1 MRLSIFIL
9 LTCILCEVSTTSPV
23 IVLPPFLKLHEQN
36 FITIVNEKPVK
47 SVIQVDH
54 GGEKTNKEIHGDV
67 QTISFQT
74 SSSQPVAHIMIK
86 VDGKLE
92 LNQEVPVRPD
102 VFNVHIHIDKT
113 IYRKSETV
121 NVRILPLTHSGTIY
135 RGDLSIFLVNGKGFV
150 ESSTLRTRRV
160 DETSSIISEQLEI
173 PSHTFFGDWMVKVQ
187 PVELGVKSIDDM
199 LVFEKIF
206 QVQDYDLPNYRLNG
220 FLLDS
225 TNLDET
231 KVTIEA
237 KYFHGKPVNGSVHVY
252 CREVGS
258 SSQDRSHLTHLK
270 TGEFDNGIWSSIV
283 DLGKCDPSNSLPKE
297 IFVESREN
305 GTGYR
310 QELVLN
316 LDIMAP
322 KFTITAARPYFTKDT
337 EEVILMVDGDG
348 IAHGNVSIRLESI
361 SEKNDV
367 MRTKEVKVSSKI
379 GEALKIGIPNEW
391 RNDVSVI
398 RVIAQ
403 RQVKNGYSNET
414 MLYIPN
420 LTNTSLVSSLIT
432 PEEIKSFYRDD
443 EIMSVKVSN
452 TGKAM
457 NFVIICNSHTIHRVP
472 NNVKNNVLQVKIT
485 DKMEGTCILTAFTT
499 DSTSD
504 VMLFRVRNFCEDC
517 KVKVSKVS
525 NGMVKELGRNDAI
538 QPGDEME
545 LEFTG
550 HSEAIVFYRAMDERL
565 NYITLRNDYMTHE
578 YQDYLIF
585 GKQSIGAKILNLVNE
600 EKIEKTMKEV
610 CTAAGHH
617 LRFRCEQGQRS
628 TSLVSEK
635 CLKHVLRSCYKN
647 SSATVLQIM
656 NPFPDKKPPMILT
669 SGSTNWLGKTSIFRS
684 KTNNAARVLF
694 PKPEFHDTGL
704 ILPKP
709 KVRQY
714 FPETWL
720 FDAIVLERNG
730 TKKITATSPDNV
742 GQWALNSA
750 YWWHGR
756 VSLFPGDTKYIQ
768 TSKPIFLE
776 VDMPRN
782 VYVNE
787 TISPLLTVTGV
798 DLTRSRQTF
807 VICLSDLPRK
817 VCADQGANGSKGGT
831 YYMKVEVSRTSP
843 IQSKYLMMK
852 FLSPGLVNMTVT
864 LKTENCETGKTLDA
878 VRKQIEIQKRADT
891 EEYYERHIL
900 NPSKPLVTAMNDDPG
915 STSSKDTKMI
925 SFFDQHGSTD
935 EADTINTLITS
946 NVPDTETVF
955 SFSVTLSKFLPLHDR
970 MVPMSIGARFKR
982 NGQRLLTS
990 VIKELSVVLYKF
1002 KKLKLSGFTSYQM
1015 EAEINDLINEMM
1027 QFSNCTSKKEP
1038 CAYGEFG
1045 RPQDSKDTSILLT
1058 SIATSLLCEADVEE
1072 NRVLGSLKTITAYIP
1087 KLGKKDFREDLS
1099 DIIDVENTED
1109 KKYLLVSFMYQVS
1122 RDCSSYRSS
1131 LRDMSKSFGK
1141 LHKYFYTLDESNVK
1155 DGRTSAAIA
1164 FMATNATAEL
1174 MRSELLSRIN
1184 KEHPPYWKCS
1194 GYEPNRVDKKR
1205 NNESFRRRRESC
1217 QVMVNSLALSAIVT
1231 AYAEGTEIDWDRL
1244 ADWISEQQSSDG
1256 SYGSPLTTLVAT
1268 RSLYEKRR
1276 RTVEIAFNDHL
1287 EVTVRCKGCAEKK
1300 VNVTESPIEIH
1311 IPNNIHYVT
1320 LITKGHGKAV
1330 VAARIVATKR
1340 PRPKRGLTQDDYYP
1354 VHLSIDQKVQD
1365 NFVHQTVCFN
1375 VTNPTIK
1382 TLDMF
1387 HGTYTLFTATP
1398 DQLYFL
1404 NDSYSPINPTSSALG
1419 LHFIITNI
1427 VTNQTICYKVALS
1440 ESKGANNFP
1449 HKSAPVPIRATHPVQ
1464 GLVGMLLIAHPDV
1477 PKSNVVVRHRR
1488 HHHTRTR
1495 FVRRIIDESAVDTVC
1510 YDGGECSCAETTC
1523 GVKCNKCD
1531 MDDPE
1536 ALKDLLLSPGFFGI
1550 RFELSSISSSLMN
1563 GANYTIFDGTVKDSN
1578 GLGAGAFEL
1587 SKKVRVWLRACNMDC
1602 LPQSNSFSF
1611 SKQEKKLYYVL
1622 GHEDGLNSDSYGRQ
1636 NYILNHSDRFEESS
1650 YACHNLNSAI
1660 TIRF

>member
-1 MRLSIFIL
+1 
-9 LTCILCEVSTTSPV
+9 
-23 IVLPPFLKLHEQN
+23 
-36 FITIVNEKPVK
+36 
-47 SVIQVDH
+47 
-54 GGEKTNKEIHGDV
+54 
-67 QTISFQT
+67 
-74 SSSQPVAHIMIK
+74 
-86 VDGKLE
+86 
-92 LNQEVPVRPD
+92 
-102 VFNVHIHIDKT
+102 
-113 IYRKSETV
+113 
-121 NVRILPLTHSGTIY
+121 
-135 RGDLSIFLVNGKGFV
+135 
-150 ESSTLRTRRV
+150 
-160 DETSSIISEQLEI
+160 
-173 PSHTFFGDWMVKVQ
+173 
-187 PVELGVKSIDDM
+187 
-199 LVFEKIF
+199 
-206 QVQDYDLPNYRLNG
+206 
-220 FLLDS
+220 
-225 TNLDET
+225 
-231 KVTIEA
+231 
-237 KYFHGKPVNGSVHVY
+237 
-252 CREVGS
+252 
-258 SSQDRSHLTHLK
+258 
-270 TGEFDNGIWSSIV
+270 
-283 DLGKCDPSNSLPKE
+283 
-297 IFVESREN
+297 
-305 GTGYR
+305 
-310 QELVLN
+310 
-316 LDIMAP
+316 
-322 KFTITAARPYFTKDT
+322 
-337 EEVILMVDGDG
+337 
-348 IAHGNVSIRLESI
+348 
-361 SEKNDV
+361 
-367 MRTKEVKVSSKI
+367 
-379 GEALKIGIPNEW
+379 
-391 RNDVSVI
+391 
-398 RVIAQ
+398 
-403 RQVKNGYSNET
+403 
-414 MLYIPN
+414 
-420 LTNTSLVSSLIT
+420 
-432 PEEIKSFYRDD
+432 
-443 EIMSVKVSN
+443 
-452 TGKAM
+452 
-457 NFVIICNSHTIHRVP
+457 
-472 NNVKNNVLQVKIT
+472 
-485 DKMEGTCILTAFTT
+485 MEGTCILTAFSA
-499 DSTSD
+499 DLTSD
-504 VMLFRVRNFCEDC
+504 VFLFRVQNYCEDC

-525 NGMVKELGRNDAI
+525 NGMSKELRRNDAI

-565 NYITLRNDYMTHE
+565 NYITLKNDYMTHE
-578 YQDYLIF
+578 YQDYMIF
-585 GKQSIGAKILNLVNE
+585 GQQSLGAKILNLVNE
-600 EKIEKTMKEV
+600 EKVDKTMKEV
-610 CTAAGHH
+610 CTAAGHQ

-635 CLKHVLRSCYKN
+635 CLKHVLKSCYKN
-647 SSATVLQIM
+647 SSATVLPIM
-656 NPFPDKKPPMILT
+656 NPYIERKVPVLA
-669 SGSTNWLGKTSIFRS
+669 SSANWLGSLNVFRT
-684 KTNNAARVLF
+684 KTNNAPHALF
-694 PKPEFHDTGL
+694 VKPEFHDTGV
-704 ILPKP
+704 IVQKP
-709 KVRQY
+709 KIRQH

-756 VSLFPGDTKYIQ
+756 ASLFPGETKYIQ

-798 DLTRSRQTF
+798 DLVKSRETL
-807 VICLSDLPRK
+807 VICLSELPRK
-817 VCADQGANGSKGGT
+817 VCADQGANGNKGTT
-831 YYMKVEVSRTSP
+831 YYMKVEVSRSSP

-864 LKTENCETGKTLDA
+864 LKTENCETGKILDA
-878 VRKQIEIQKRADT
+878 VRKQVEIQKRADT

-925 SFFDQHGSTD
+925 TFSDQHASTD
-935 EADTINTLITS
+935 DSETINTLITS

-955 SFSVTLSKFLPLHDR
+955 SFSITLSKFLPLHDR
-970 MVPMSIGARFKR
+970 QTTMSMGTRFKR
-982 NGQRLLTS
+982 NGLRMLTS
-990 VIKELSVVLYKF
+990 VIRELSVVLYKF

-1015 EAEINDLINEMM
+1015 EANINDLINEMM
-1027 QFSNCTSKKEP
+1027 QFSNCTSRKDP
-1038 CAYGEFG
+1038 CAYSEFG
-1045 RPQDSKDTSILLT
+1045 KPQSSKDVSILLT

-1087 KLGKKDFREDLS
+1087 RLGSKDFNEDLS
-1099 DIIDVENTED
+1099 DIIDVESTGD

-1131 LRDMSKSFGK
+1131 FKNMTRSFGK
-1141 LHKYFYTLDESNVK
+1141 LHKYFYQLDESNVK

-1174 MRSELLSRIN
+1174 MRSDLLSKIN

-1194 GYEPNRVDKKR
+1194 GYETNRIDKLKR

-1217 QVMVNSLALSAIVT
+1217 QVMVNSFALSAIVT

-1276 RTVEIAFNDHL
+1276 RSVEIAFNDHL
-1287 EVTVRCKGCAEKK
+1287 EVTIRCKGCPEKK

-1311 IPNNIHYVT
+1311 IPTNIHYVT

-1387 HGTYTLFTATP
+1387 HGTYTLFSATP

-1404 NDSYSPINPTSSALG
+1404 NETYTPINPTSSALG
-1419 LHFIITNI
+1419 LHFILTNI
-1427 VTNQTICYKVALS
+1427 RANETICYKVALS
-1440 ESKGANNFP
+1440 ESKGGKNIP
-1449 HKSAPVPIRATHPVQ
+1449 YKSAPVPIRATHPVQ

-1477 PKSNVVVRHRR
+1477 PRSDVVVRRRR

-1523 GVKCNKCD
+1523 DVKCNKCHL
-1531 MDDPE
+1531 DDS
-1536 ALKDLLLSPGFFGI
+1536 KDLRNLLSTPGFFGV
-1550 RFELSSISSSLMN
+1550 RFELTSISSSLMN
-1563 GANYTIFDGTVKDSN
+1563 GANYTIYDGLVKDSN
-1578 GLGAGAFEL
+1578 GIGAGAFEL
-1587 SKKVRVWLRACNMDC
+1587 SKKVRVWLRSCNVGC
-1602 LPQSNSFSF
+1602 TPG
-1611 SKQEKKLYYVL
+1611 EKTLKRDYYVL

-1636 NYILNHSDRFEESS
+1636 NYILNHLDRFEESS
-1650 YACHNLNSAI
+1650 YACQSLNSAI
-1660 TIRF
+1660 TIRY